1 MPEATVLHKTVQP
14 DHTKKLSDGK
24 YSFVI
29 SSETPDLAGDI
40 VVQRGMKPIS
50 DRIPAQI
57 DHSGRMRDVIGYW
70 SDFKQVGRKT
80 VAVLNLADKGI
91 SRTADLIRGLLDSGI
106 RMASSIGFM
115 SDDYEPIST
124 GGKRF
129 KTSKICEIS
138 VVCQPC
144 QPDALS
150 IAKSLG
156 FEAVEAEQILADASP
171 AQSQT
176 PSVSADL
183 TIDKSKAAILK
194 ANRLL
199 RKLS

>member
-1 MPEATVLHKTVQP
+1 MPEATVLHKTVQL

-40 VVQRGMKPIS
+40 MVQRGIKMVGE
-50 DRIPAQI
+50 RIPAQI

-70 SDFKQVGRKT
+70 SDFKTVGRKT
-80 VAVLNLADKGI
+80 VAVLNLAEKGI
-91 SRTADLIRGLLDSGI
+91 SRTSDLIRGLLDSGI
-106 RMASSIGFM
+106 RMASSIGFT
-115 SDDYEPIST
+115 SDDYEPISN
-124 GGKRF
+124 GGRKF
-129 KTSKICEIS
+129 KSWTLQEVS
-138 VVCQPC
+138 VVATPC
-144 QPDALS
+144 NPEALS

-156 FEAVEAEQILADASP
+156 FEAGEAEQILADASP

-199 RKLS
+199 RKLK